1 MWLSFNGWKRGLLP
15 PSIFYK
21 SVLWNFG
28 TFVNMKI
35 NKLYLGGWSHNGGGI
50 GWGDHFLPPK
60 FIKISF
66 ECWATSTK
74 QLLNAGRGHQA
85 PRKAAHSLRKEVEQ
99 NIIDKKRD
107 KSLGQR
113 LIPGRESWRRRSFQ
127 TPGNLLTSG
136 SVESFGI
143 SEGNIIG
150 RGKNTHTH
158 TQNTCLTTT
167 PSGEVAQMLTPATSE
182 QGLNRKAWVACLG

>member
-74 QLLNAGRGHQA
+74 QLLNAGGGHQA
-85 PRKAAHSLRKEVEQ
+85 PRKAAICLQKEVEQ
-99 NIIDKKRD
+99 NITDKKKDKTVRD
-107 KSLGQR
+107 GDL
-113 LIPGRESWRRRSFQ
+113 SWE
-127 TPGNLLTSG
+127 GNLKEKFPNTRKPSAGLW
-136 SVESFGI
+136 GI
-143 SEGNIIG
+143 LKSQ
-150 RGKNTHTH
+150 R
-158 TQNTCLTTT
+158 
-167 PSGEVAQMLTPATSE
+167 AT
-182 QGLNRKAWVACLG
+182 